1 MARSNRCLI
10 LTGNAYLNYLKIKRE
25 KEQTAQARTS
35 SEKKEKADREVVLKE
50 ELANKEKE
58 CKNIKK
64 QLNDSTNKMKNL
76 ENEVSRLNNLI
87 QSLKAD
93 QEPSHEQ
100 PKKKQKSHPSA
111 GDPSH

>member
-64 QLNDSTNKMKNL
+64 QLNDSTSKIKNL